1 MTRFRNVSLL
11 TGIGVFTLAAIAVP
25 LSGCK
30 HASAS
35 PVAAASQVTVAVSDG
50 SAPAEAGARSAN
62 PAPAGTDVK
71 CTVTRQYL
79 VVIDISSS
87 RNDETLAQDKEFLKA
102 MIQNLCLGDQIVL
115 QQVHYNGPH
124 DDAKHWSQT
133 MPSPASSDF
142 VAQDEKDRLAET
154 IDAVKEIAP
163 RYFNSNDG
171 QPVQHTDLFA
181 TLNDI
186 GEFAGD
192 GGNRSRIILLL
203 SDMLQSADGIEMQ
216 DQARMPPPDW
226 IERKRNMG
234 NLPSFSGACV
244 YVVGGDQTPAV
255 KNFWK
260 AYFTATG
267 ASLTDKNYRSTVP
280 LQGAQICN

>member
-1 MTRFRNVSLL
+1 MTRSRNVSLL
-11 TGIGVFTLAAIAVP
+11 TGIGALTLAAIAVP

-30 HASAS
+30 HATASSA
-35 PVAAASQVTVAVSDG
+35 AAASQVTVAVSDG
-50 SAPAEAGARSAN
+50 SASAETGARIAN
-62 PAPAGTDVK
+62 PAPAGTDVR

-115 QQVHYNGPH
+115 QQAHYNGPH

-133 MPSPASSDF
+133 MPSPANSDF
-142 VAQDEKDRLAET
+142 VAQDETDRLAET
-154 IDAVKEIAP
+154 IDAVKEITP
-163 RYFNSNDG
+163 RYFNSNGG

-216 DQARMPPPDW
+216 SHGHMPPADW
-226 IERKRNMG
+226 IAKQKRMG
-234 NLPSFSGACV
+234 DLPNFNGACV
-244 YVVGGDQTPAV
+244 YVVGGDQTSEV
-255 KNFWK
+255 RSFWK

-280 LQGAQICN
+280 LQGAQICD

>member
-1 MTRFRNVSLL
+1 L
-11 TGIGVFTLAAIAVP
+11 
-25 LSGCK
+25 
-30 HASAS
+30 
-35 PVAAASQVTVAVSDG
+35 
-50 SAPAEAGARSAN
+50 
-62 PAPAGTDVK
+62 
-71 CTVTRQYL
+71 
-79 VVIDISSS
+79 S
-87 RNDETLAQDKEFLKA
+87 RNDDTLNQDKAFLKG

-133 MPSPASSDF
+133 MPSPANPDF
-142 VAQDEKDRLAET
+142 VAQDEKDHLAET

-163 RYFNSNDG
+163 HYFDSNHG
-171 QPVQHTDLFA
+171 QSVMHTDLFA
-181 TLNDI
+181 TLKDA

-216 DQARMPPPDW
+216 RLARMPRPDW
-226 IERKRNMG
+226 IEKQSRMG
-234 NLPSFSGACV
+234 NLPSFNGACV
-244 YVVGGDQTPAV
+244 CIVGGDQTPAV
-255 KNFWK
+255 RNFWK
-260 AYFTATG
+260 GYFMATG